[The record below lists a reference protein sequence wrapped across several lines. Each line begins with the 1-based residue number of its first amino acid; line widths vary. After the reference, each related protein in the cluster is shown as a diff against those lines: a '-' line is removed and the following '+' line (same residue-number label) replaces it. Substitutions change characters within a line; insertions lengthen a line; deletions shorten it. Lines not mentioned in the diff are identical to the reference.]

1 MALSQTV
8 EDSLREAES
17 HIRNALAFAAR
28 GERPSV
34 CASIAKLVQDIEN
47 LKSLDGIMDKLEELT
62 KDD

>member
-1 MALSQTV
+1 MALSQSV

-34 CASIAKLVQDIEN
+34 CASIPKLVQDIEN